1 MLENKAQD
9 VSPNKDYIKDH
20 IKHATYLV
28 QVAEL
33 DIARYLQCPE
43 DFEIIEYME
52 TVQMALTEALELLG
66 SNPIPLN
73 EE

>member
-20 IKHATYLV
+20 IKHAAHLV
-28 QVAEL
+28 QFAEL
-33 DIARYLQCPE
+33 DIARYLQSPE
-43 DFEIIEYME
+43 DYQVIEYME
-52 TVQMALTEALELLG
+52 NVQMALTEALELLG

>member
-9 VSPNKDYIKDH
+9 TNPNKDH
-20 IKHATYLV
+20 IKHATHLV
-28 QVAEL
+28 QFAEL
-33 DIARYLQCPE
+33 DIARYLQSPE
-43 DFEIIEYME
+43 DYQVIEYME